1 VRALEAGVRLLLPPS
16 AVRAR
21 LWLCVGQLPNAVTVE
36 RTGLLDGTCRC
47 FMGLRLADVKLF
59 GLIVP
64 SRGVGTSQIP
74 GLGGMTPRAR
84 SPRLGSKRK
93 LL

>member
-1 VRALEAGVRLLLPPS
+1 
-16 AVRAR
+16 
-21 LWLCVGQLPNAVTVE
+21 
-36 RTGLLDGTCRC
+36 
-47 FMGLRLADVKLF
+47 MGLRLADVKLF